1 MATRGAA
8 KKVEARIL
16 IVLFF
21 GGVVIKSTVMGNDR
35 YLLVLGSRGER
46 EKKRQRCLRG
56 NDYALY
62 W

>member
-16 IVLFF
+16 IVLLF

-35 YLLVLGSRGER
+35 YLLVLGS
-46 EKKRQRCLRG
+46 
-56 NDYALY
+56 
-62 W
+62 